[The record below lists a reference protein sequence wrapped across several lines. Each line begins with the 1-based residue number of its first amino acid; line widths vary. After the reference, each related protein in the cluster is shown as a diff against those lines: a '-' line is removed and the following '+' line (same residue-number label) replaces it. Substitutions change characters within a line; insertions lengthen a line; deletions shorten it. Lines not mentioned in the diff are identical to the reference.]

1 MTEGALT
8 ARGSN
13 VSETNIRN
21 MVDSRVCFKTGN
33 FNMEVQQHKLNT
45 SLENKAGSFY
55 QQRKTSTTFINY
67 YGTSISRKII
77 YRKKEG
83 YLSL

>member
-1 MTEGALT
+1 
-8 ARGSN
+8 
-13 VSETNIRN
+13 
-21 MVDSRVCFKTGN
+21 
-33 FNMEVQQHKLNT
+33 MEVQQHKLNT

-55 QQRKTSTTFINY
+55 QQCKTSTTFINY
-67 YGTSISRKII
+67 YDTSISRKII